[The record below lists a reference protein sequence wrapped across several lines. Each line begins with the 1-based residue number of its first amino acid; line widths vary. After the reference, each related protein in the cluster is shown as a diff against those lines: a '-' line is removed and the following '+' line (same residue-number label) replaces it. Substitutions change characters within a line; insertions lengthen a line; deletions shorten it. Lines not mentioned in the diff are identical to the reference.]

1 MKILK
6 PIVFGVLLGAGL
18 FYAPF
23 FLLRIALVFLVIGGL
38 FRLFRGRRGYG
49 PSRHNWR
56 GRGPGGFGAE
66 RRLAFADKVRGMNDD
81 EYVRFKEKFQ
91 RPADTDE
98 AATSTDSF

>member
-23 FLLRIALVFLVIGGL
+23 FLLRIALFFLVIGGL

-49 PSRHNWR
+49 PRGYGWR
-56 GRGPGGFGAE
+56 GRGPGGFGAD
-66 RRLAFADKVRGMNDD
+66 RRLAFAEKVRGMNDE
-81 EYVRFKEKFQ
+81 EYTRFKEKFQ
-91 RPADTDE
+91 RPGDSDE
-98 AATSTDSF
+98 AATSNDSF